1 MKPLVLVILGGGIG
15 SGLRF
20 WLSTRLLQALGP
32 GWPYGTMAVNVLG
45 STAIGLCYYYW
56 SVREGSSETIHLL
69 FLVGFLGGFTTFSAF
84 SLETLNLMLTN
95 QMARALAYAASSVI
109 FCVAGAG
116 LGYLLARRL
125 I

>member
-1 MKPLVLVILGGGIG
+1 MLGGGLG

-20 WLSTRLLQALGP
+20 WLSTRLAQALGQ

-45 STAIGLCYYYW
+45 SMAIGLGYYYW
-56 SVREGSSETIHLL
+56 SVREGGADSVQLL
-69 FLVGFLGGFTTFSAF
+69 LIAGFLGGFTTFSAF
-84 SLETLNLMLTN
+84 SLETLNLMLSN
-95 QMARALAYAASSVI
+95 QHARALAYAASSVI
-109 FCVAGAG
+109 FCVAGAW